1 MNKTEID
8 VGGLTNRLKD
18 KPGTSAKGRGRKIL
32 PSLEFNFDEEIGTFP
47 SIYFYYFYIYFLFLF
62 LFIFDFNLT
71 NIDFI

>member
-47 SIYFYYFYIYFLFLF
+47 SIYFYYFIHLFLI
-62 LFIFDFNLT
+62 FIFLNFG
-71 NIDFI
+71 F